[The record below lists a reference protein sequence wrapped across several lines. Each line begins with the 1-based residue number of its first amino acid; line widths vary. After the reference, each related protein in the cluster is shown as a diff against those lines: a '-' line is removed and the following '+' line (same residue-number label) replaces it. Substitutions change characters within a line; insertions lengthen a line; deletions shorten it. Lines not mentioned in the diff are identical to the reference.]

1 MSRASWRGLAVLL
14 ALFAI
19 GHTLGTA
26 APHATRQ
33 SKVRTALTA
42 QGTDGRSGAARR
54 CRSCLAQ
61 SVSCAACAVRSLCPA
76 LLELCAVQSEGGAPA
91 PTTM

>member
-26 APHATRQ
+26 VPPVTR
-33 SKVRTALTA
+33 
-42 QGTDGRSGAARR
+42 GAAE
-54 CRSCLAQ
+54 AGVFQ
-61 SVSCAACAVRSLCPA
+61 A
-76 LLELCAVQSEGGAPA
+76 LEQ
-91 PTTM
+91 